1 MLAGVLFSH
10 AFSGKLKAVS
20 VVNETIQDRVYQGWD
35 HRTSQNAVILDRLVS
50 EVTITDPQHS
60 LFGQRLALT
69 NERSGRGP
77 AYVVV
82 RLPDG
87 RRRSIRIS
95 ATDLNASDCLGC
107 TPAASLPR
115 ISVRILIPLAQH
127 LDRILNLLTE
137 EVIRDEPTSPSASSR
152 CVSTTDPGREPRLSA
167 AAPHLWPTLSPQ
179 TQVQLACI
187 LAELLRRMMPTQGVP
202 ERETSHVDRRQR
214 R

>member
-1 MLAGVLFSH
+1 M
-10 AFSGKLKAVS
+10 
-20 VVNETIQDRVYQGWD
+20 
-35 HRTSQNAVILDRLVS
+35 S

-95 ATDLNASDCLGC
+95 ATDLNASDCLGR

-137 EVIRDEPTSPSASSR
+137 EVICDEPTSPSASSR
-152 CVSTTDPGREPRLSA
+152 CVSTTDPGHRESA
-167 AAPHLWPTLSPQ
+167 AFGGRFA
-179 TQVQLACI
+179 AM
-187 LAELLRRMMPTQGVP
+187 AELAATNASSAGPNTGRTVAANAAG
-202 ERETSHVDRRQR
+202 DRDAGKGDIPC
-214 R
+214 